1 VFALLLPL
9 EEQET
14 SYLAASASI
23 LSFSSVLVKDIK
35 FWFLGFRLSF
45 FEEKIVVQITKYFK
59 FYNDENL
66 LLTYKKIQ
74 LLNWIFYLLFLS

>member
-1 VFALLLPL
+1 
-9 EEQET
+9 
-14 SYLAASASI
+14 
-23 LSFSSVLVKDIK
+23 VKDIK

-74 LLNWIFYLLFLS
+74 LFKLDFLSFVFELILYFNLSK